1 MLGDP
6 LFLRRTPHHKAG
18 DVLQKQQRDPPL
30 VAELDEVGP
39 LLGAVAVQHAVV
51 GEDPHLHALNAG
63 KTRHQGSAE
72 QRLEFVKHR
81 AIH

>member
-1 MLGDP
+1 
-6 LFLRRTPHHKAG
+6 
-18 DVLQKQQRDPPL
+18 LQKEQRDGAL

-63 KTRHQGSAE
+63 KAVTKVVPNSALNSSKSE
-72 QRLEFVKHR
+72 PSTSR
-81 AIH
+81 AINSRAS